1 MDSKKVLSLCMALL
15 LVAAF
20 SGDLFAQGTADPSG
34 VKIRV
39 IQPADSSWAGI
50 GDSVIVEVTM
60 HTGVGT
66 PIADVVLGIFAAA
79 DTLSAFNSG
88 SVILTGG
95 TSSAAVIVLANAT
108 GTSFQN
114 STDVAG
120 ATGGKFVASLADP
133 TKTSGSIET
142 WRFAFGVNAGDIAS
156 TKSWDLVV
164 QAFVDVTG
172 GSVEFK
178 AITNVTTL
186 LQSDIAGFTDPAG
199 GKRRIGIDGQRPLNA
214 ALFDSVLV
222 DTSLMTHVFKVG
234 ADIPTGITNP
244 SGSTKSFKKGD
255 RLVAKLRTKSLGG
268 TGVVSGKVFLFD
280 AVNAAKQVA
289 DSAYY
294 SQTFT
299 VATLVA
305 GLATDTFNVVDGIPN
320 NTRLKAVAFLEDA
333 AGNLSSAAANDVTPK
348 GFSNAVVYV
357 GDTTPPTVTVEHPVG
372 FDDPDS
378 NRFTSEISTNK
389 VYVNDLGARVDSTFA
404 LRPLRFK
411 VNEGTVARKAF
422 AAAGDTV
429 EFGGS
434 ANVAFISEDSYDG
447 NDTLKVASN
456 DVDGAKFNLGVR
468 AIDSVGN
475 QTTVAI
481 SGVWLDQIAT
491 TISDLFPST
500 ADLPEDT
507 INEIT
512 RHPIFQI
519 NEAADSISARYV
531 SVQKLLSSNTLPHV
545 VTNKASASLLTITG
559 QDIQLRFPDADSLRD
574 SEKYSLQVLV
584 RDLAGNISVTAPDT
598 LSFDGQFENPK
609 ADKFLVAVTKSDG
622 AVDVVAA
629 PDSVI
634 AGGRLYLTVTAID
647 TQLTRKAGTNRVA
660 VTYDET
666 GVILRAVD
674 VDDKVDVTDIYF
686 VNASNKNDST
696 STDSGVDN
704 IWGTSEA
711 LLNSD
716 GWNLGIRTVGL
727 GGSLARDNFHVILES
742 ADTMVVDGES
752 QKVVKFRGQM
762 DSLTIDNAEFVQYD
776 ASALEGGEAAT
787 GVSGDFQVMVVPSDW
802 AGNPSVKSRRKGIAG
817 GASLDDNALLDT
829 RLAVKGPEGDK
840 DDHLIAEI
848 FVQFSANVGG
858 TQVPPGP
865 QAVSHG
871 GTAFTVVAPDASGS
885 GLTVSVRTAHADGD
899 PTGIDVAQDRAQGS
913 TGALTYAPFG
923 EEPVTGPVGAP
934 AAPANLIVQDY
945 KGPSGEGDQ
954 GGFVL
959 VSFPHSENHASVAQ
973 YRLYREILVST
984 GVAEGGIVVALDDP
998 EKRWVPWSVVDAIP
1012 VMPGAAAYKI
1022 IRVVVPAV
1030 DNVATNWAVAAEK
1043 GGSSSERTTA
1053 GKRVFTKESVKL
1065 MVQLLGLDPNR
1076 VMTPE
1081 ELNRLITPPKDYVK
1095 SILGE
1100 QENLLFAALDPDM
1113 SRLLNGSAQIP
1124 QSIRTAGGE
1133 IISSARTAT
1142 DEPAR
1147 AVDNIPPAAVRDAES
1162 SEVSSDGAELSWKPS
1177 TDDRIVGFISY
1188 RGMVSSIAGVDR
1200 YEVLRGTDEESLETI
1215 MTLSAGSDGYVDS
1228 DLPSG
1233 VPQLVYRVDALDLD
1247 NRTVGATFLVPL
1259 EEVGRPDWR
1268 DLDGN
1273 SVYIISPDGST
1284 PFVEDF
1290 EDFIAF
1296 AGAFN
1301 ASVGQ
1306 PNYVL
1311 LADTDDNGTVDFTDF
1326 INFAGAFN
1334 RQANTRNGQ
1343 PIPAGKPIVAPAN
1356 PGVNE
1361 NAELSLNLGSDRVLV
1376 GEAVALDVSVAN
1388 VNALQGYGFVLN
1400 YDTDKFEFVEAVP
1413 AEEDLLK
1420 STGGETPL
1428 FLNLLEQPG
1437 QVTIA
1442 NAVIN
1447 GTAVSGGGS
1456 VVRLIFKVIREFEDN
1471 ARFEIGDGIVFDHKQ
1486 LSNSVVTMGVLE
1498 VQSTPTEFAL
1508 LQNFPN
1514 PFNPE
1519 TTIKYNLA
1527 ESADVHLQIYNVVG
1541 QVVRTLV
1548 VERQS
1553 AGRYQVRWNG
1563 TDDRGMAV
1571 SSGIYFY
1578 HVSAGKFQDVRKL
1591 MLLK

>member
-15 LVAAF
+15 LVATF

-39 IQPADSSWAGI
+39 LQPADSSWAGI

-66 PIADVVLGIFAAA
+66 PIEDVVLGIFPEA
-79 DTLSAFNSG
+79 DTLDAFDAG
-88 SVILTGG
+88 TVILTGAA
-95 TSSAAVIVLANAT
+95 TPAAVVALAQANN
-108 GTSFQN
+108 TSFQ
-114 STDVAG
+114 STG
-120 ATGGKFVASLADP
+120 SGGSGKFVSSLAAA
-133 TKTSGSIET
+133 TSSSGSIET
-142 WRFAFGVNAGDIAS
+142 WRFAFGVNAGDNAS
-156 TKSWDLVV
+156 AKSSNLVV
-164 QAFVDVTG
+164 QAFIDVTG
-172 GSVEFK
+172 GAAQFK

-186 LQSDIAGFTDPAG
+186 NQSDISGFTDPAG
-199 GKRRIGIDGQRPLNA
+199 DKVRFGIDGQRPLNA

-222 DTSLMTHVFKVG
+222 DTALLSNVFKVG
-234 ADIPTGITNP
+234 ADVPTGITNA

-255 RLVAKLRTKSLGG
+255 QLVAKLRTKSLGG

-280 AVNAAKQVA
+280 AVVAARQVA
-289 DSAYY
+289 DSAFY

-305 GLATDTFNVVDGIPN
+305 GLATDTFTVADGIPN
-320 NTRLKAVAFLEDA
+320 NTRIKAVAFLTDA
-333 AGNLSSAAANDVTPK
+333 AGNLSSAAANDVTAK
-348 GFSNAVVYV
+348 GFSDDIVYV
-357 GDTTPPTVTVEHPVG
+357 GDTTAPTITVEHPVS

-378 NRFTSEISTNK
+378 NRFTAEIQVTK
-389 VYVNDLGARVDSTFA
+389 AYVNDLGTYKDSVFA

-411 VNEGTVARKAF
+411 VNEGTSARKAY
-422 AAAGDTV
+422 AAKDDTV

-434 ANVAFISEDSYDG
+434 ASVGFVSEDSYDPAN
-447 NDTLKVASN
+447 NDTLKVADK
-456 DVDGAKFNLGVR
+456 DVDGAKFDLGIR

-475 QTTVAI
+475 QATVTV
-481 SGVWLDQIAT
+481 GDVWLDQVAT
-491 TISDLFPST
+491 TIKDLFPST
-500 ADLPEDT
+500 TDLPEDT

-519 NEAADSISARYV
+519 DEVADSISARYV
-531 SVQKLLSSNTLPHV
+531 SVEKLLSSNTVPHV
-545 VTNKASASLLTITG
+545 VTNKASASLLTIKG
-559 QDIQLRFPDADSLRD
+559 EDIQLRFPDADSLKNA
-574 SEKYSLQVLV
+574 EKYSLQVLV
-584 RDLAGNISVTAPDT
+584 RDLAGNISLTAPDT
-598 LSFDGQFENPK
+598 LTFNGQFENPT
-609 ADKFLVAVTKSDG
+609 ADSFLVVVTESDG
-622 AVDVVAA
+622 DVDIVTA

-647 TQLTRKAGTNRVA
+647 TELTRKAGENRVA
-660 VTYDET
+660 VTYDES

-674 VDDKVDVTDIYF
+674 VDPGVDVTDIFF
-686 VNASNKNDST
+686 VNESNKDA
-696 STDSGVDN
+696 GVEN
-704 IWGTSEA
+704 ISGTSEA
-711 LLNSD
+711 LLNSE

-727 GGSLARDNFHVILES
+727 GASLVRDNFHVVVES
-742 ADTMVVDGES
+742 ADTAIVDGES
-752 QKVVKFRGQM
+752 EKVVKFNGQR
-762 DSLTIDNAEFVQYD
+762 DSITIDNAEFVEYD
-776 ASALEGGEAAT
+776 VSAWEGGEAAT
-787 GVSGDFQVMVVPSDW
+787 GVSGDFQVRVVPSDSV
-802 AGNPSVKSRRKGIAG
+802 GNPSVKSRRKGIVS

-829 RLAVKGPEGDK
+829 RLEDDGPEGAT
-840 DDHLIAEI
+840 DDNLIEEI
-848 FVQFSANVGG
+848 FVDFSANIGG
-858 TQVPPGP
+858 TKVPPGP
-865 QAVSHG
+865 QAVSHEG
-871 GTAFTVVAPDASGS
+871 STFTVVAPDRVGE
-885 GLTVSVRTAHADGD
+885 GLVVTVRTANTEGD
-899 PTGIDVAQDRAQGS
+899 PTSVDVAQDRAQGS
-913 TGALTYAPFG
+913 TASLTFAPFG
-923 EEPVTGPVGAP
+923 EGPPTPAGAP
-934 AAPANLIVQDY
+934 AAPASLTVQDY
-945 KGPSGEGDQ
+945 KGADGEGDQ
-954 GGFVL
+954 GGYVMATFAN
-959 VSFPHSENHASVAQ
+959 SASHASVDR
-973 YRLYREILVST
+973 YRLFREIEVNT
-984 GVAEGGIVVALDDP
+984 GLDDDGNVVVLDDP
-998 EKRWVPWSVVDAIP
+998 VKQWVSWSVVDAVP
-1012 VMPGAAAYKI
+1012 VPDDGVQI
-1022 IRVVVPAV
+1022 TRVVIPTV
-1030 DNVATNWAVAAEK
+1030 DNVSTSWAVAAEK
-1043 GGSSSERTTA
+1043 GGSSSEQTVA
-1053 GKRVFTKESVKL
+1053 GKRVFTKESVQL

-1095 SILGE
+1095 SILND

-1113 SRLLNGSAQIP
+1113 SQLLNGSAQVP

-1147 AVDNIPPAAVRDAES
+1147 AVDNIPPAAVRDAS
-1162 SEVSSDGAELSWKPS
+1162 GEVSGDGAELSWKPS

-1188 RGMVSSIAGVDR
+1188 RGMVSSIEGVDR
-1200 YEVLRGTDEESLETI
+1200 YEVLRGADEDSLEPL
-1215 MTLSAGSDGYVDS
+1215 MTLSAGSDGYTDS

-1247 NRTVGATFLVPL
+1247 NRTIGATVLVPL
-1259 EEVGRPDWR
+1259 EEVGRIRFADVNGDPVFIVAID
-1268 DLDGN
+1268 DA
-1273 SVYIISPDGST
+1273 T
-1284 PFVEDF
+1284 PFTEDF
-1290 EDFIAF
+1290 SDFIAF

-1301 ASVGQ
+1301 ASEGE
-1306 PNYVL
+1306 PNFVL
-1311 LADTDDNGTVDFTDF
+1311 QADTDDSGTVDFTDF

-1334 RQANTRNGQ
+1334 RQAATRNGQ
-1343 PIPAGKPIVAPAN
+1343 PIPAGKPIVAPAK

-1376 GEAVALDVSVAN
+1376 GETVALDVSLAN
-1388 VNALQGYGFVLN
+1388 VKALQGYGFVLN

-1413 AEEDLLK
+1413 ADEDLLK

-1428 FLNLLEQPG
+1428 FLNLPEQPG

-1456 VVRLIFKVIREFEDN
+1456 VVRLTFTVLREFEDN

-1486 LSNSVVTMGVLE
+1486 LSNPVVTMGVLE

-1548 VERQS
+1548 AERQS